1 MGGARVCGGVS
12 RAAPLSQSAPR
23 ACAGRGRGGAA
34 AGAERERG
42 TGAAE
47 MERPSGLGLAALGAL
62 GRRLLWALPAYA
74 AGLLGL
80 GAGAV
85 VLALALY
92 AGWRRRRRARERGM
106 RAAERLHR
114 EEEAA
119 VRAAARGELPAWVS
133 FPDVERA
140 EWLNKV
146 LAQAWPFLGQYLE
159 KLLQDSVAPAI
170 RASSAHL
177 QSFAFTR
184 VDLGQK
190 PLRVLGVQA
199 HPGTHQ
205 KQILLDLNISY
216 VGDVQIDVE
225 VKKFFC
231 KAGVKGMQLHGV
243 LRVILEPLLGEAPI
257 VGALSVFFIRRPTL
271 DINWTGMTNLLD
283 IPGLSSMSDSMIMDS
298 IASYLV
304 LPNRLLLPLL
314 PDLPEAARLRWPL
327 PRGVVRVSLVA
338 AIGSFLGGLVQGR
351 WFRTVRGRVEGTQTA
366 TSRVIGDS
374 LDPVWDEMYEFMVH
388 EVPGQELEVELFD
401 KDPDKDDLLGRM
413 KLDLGEVLRARV
425 MDEWFPLQEG
435 GQGRLH
441 LRLEWLSLLSDAS
454 KLDQVLE
461 KNQKIVAKPDPP
473 SSAILVVYL
482 DRAEGLPVRKAGKEP
497 NPVVQVSVQ
506 DVTRESKVVCNTSAP
521 VWEDAFRFFL
531 HDPSNQDVDFQV
543 KDDPR
548 QSPLGSLSLPL
559 SRLLQSPSL
568 SLAEPFPLQR
578 SGPGALLHLQLELRV
593 LFPEPPEPGGAPPGQ
608 AEPPKS
614 DTEGPPPRPSRA
626 GPDPRSGTERV
637 LRVQLLEAAALVA
650 KDQRLGGL
658 VRGRSDPYAEV
669 RAGGSRFRSR
679 VVRDELN
686 PRWNESYEV
695 IVDDVPGQD
704 VEFDLFDKDI
714 DKDDFLGRCKVPLR
728 RVLSSRVVDEWLPLQ
743 DVPSGRL
750 HVRLESLEPRPS
762 AELLDRVLHTNALL
776 QPQHG
781 PELSAALLR
790 VYLDRAADLPLRKG
804 SAAAPR
810 LCQPGRG
817 RRLLQNPGGA
827 GWGSGGGSR
836 GSCPP
841 CTEPVWDEGFSF
853 LIRRPHAETL
863 ELQVRAEAGPPLGSL
878 SLPLAAQLLPRAGL
892 SMDGWVPLPGGGQ
905 LLLRAQLGVLVSQ
918 EVEEGAARR
927 APEGGDPER
936 PQEEEEEEQRGEEDE
951 QRGAGGLR
959 QRQVPADRRPQ
970 PPQGPRVLL
979 SLRLHREQRRL
990 VAIVHSCRDLRAAS
1004 KEPPDPYVSL
1014 ALLPER
1020 GRGGSKRKT
1029 GVQRRTL
1036 NPEFNERF
1044 EWELPPEEAPRR
1056 RLEATVKSS
1065 GNFVTG
1071 GKEAL
1076 GKLQLELAQVDL
1088 SEGDPRWYEL
1098 QDERSLP

>member
-1 MGGARVCGGVS
+1 MAQQGEASVRPCVCVRAS
-12 RAAPLSQSAPR
+12 VRPCVRASVCPCVRPAPRPAPPPAAPASV
-23 ACAGRGRGGAA
+23 
-34 AGAERERG
+34 
-42 TGAAE
+42 
-47 MERPSGLGLAALGAL
+47 RPSLPHPSV
-62 GRRLLWALPAYA
+62 RPSLLHPSLPCPSLPA
-74 AGLLGL
+74 
-80 GAGAV
+80 
-85 VLALALY
+85 
-92 AGWRRRRRARERGM
+92 
-106 RAAERLHR
+106 
-114 EEEAA
+114 
-119 VRAAARGELPAWVS
+119 S
-133 FPDVERA
+133 FPPSLHPSVHP
-140 EWLNKV
+140 LSILPFPVSVLLSIPLSMPSV

-338 AIGSFLGGLVQGR
+338 P
-351 WFRTVRGRVEGTQTA
+351 RGRSDPYALLRVGTQTA

-374 LDPVWDEMYEFMVH
+374 LDPVWDEMS
-388 EVPGQELEVELFD
+388 EVRGTDGQGD
-401 KDPDKDDLLGRM
+401 GQRDRG
-413 KLDLGEVLRARV
+413 
-425 MDEWFPLQEG
+425 MDRGTQAVTSRWFPLQEG

-531 HDPSNQDVDFQV
+531 HDPRNQDVDFQV

-568 SLAEPFPLQR
+568 SLAEPFPLQPPG
-578 SGPGALLHLQLELRV
+578 GPGAHGAV
-593 LFPEPPEPGGAPPGQ
+593 SVGPSGAPL
-608 AEPPKS
+608 
-614 DTEGPPPRPSRA
+614 TCRCPRPQ
-626 GPDPRSGTERV
+626 RV

-669 RAGGSRFRSR
+669 RAAGSRFRSR

-695 IVDDVPGQD
+695 
-704 VEFDLFDKDI
+704 
-714 DKDDFLGRCKVPLR
+714 PLR

-743 DVPSGRL
+743 DVRSGRL

-804 SAAAPR
+804 SQPPRAFASLAVGAASFRTQVGP
-810 LCQPGRG
+810 
-817 RRLLQNPGGA
+817 A
-827 GWGSGGGSR
+827 G
-836 GSCPP
+836 
-841 CTEPVWDEGFSF
+841 PVWDEGFSF

-878 SLPLAAQLLPRAGL
+878 SLPLAQLLPRAGL

-905 LLLRAQLGVLVSQ
+905 LLLRAQLGVSA
-918 EVEEGAARR
+918 GAR
-927 APEGGDPER
+927 GDPPDPKPHPWRVGVPRNEWGS
-936 PQEEEEEEQRGEEDE
+936 RG
-951 QRGAGGLR
+951 
-959 QRQVPADRRPQ
+959 PKFPISRRPQ

-1014 ALLPER
+1014 ALLPKR

-1036 NPEFNERF
+1036 NPRPRPVPRF

-1076 GKLQLELAQVDL
+1076 GKVRGVPGG
-1088 SEGDPRWYEL
+1088 SWGG
-1098 QDERSLP
+1098 SLMWGGVSDVGRGL